1 MKVKIEFI
9 KDHFTGIKEGVQR
22 ELTKAHAQ
30 RLIDEGYAREVKP
43 RKPRKKKEESE

>member
-22 ELTKAHAQ
+22 ELTKVHMHK
-30 RLIDEGYAREVKP
+30 G
-43 RKPRKKKEESE
+43 